1 MEITALGI
9 DLAKSVFQVHGVDA
23 GGRAILKKKLRRR
36 SVLEF
41 LQGLPPCLIGMEA
54 CATAHYWAREIV
66 ALGHEVRLIPPAY
79 VKPYV
84 KRQKND
90 AADAEAICEAVTR
103 PNMRFVPIKTPEQQ
117 GVMVLHRTRELLI
130 RQRTMMLNALRIHLA
145 EFGIVAAKGPRNVMG
160 LVAELRAG
168 EHMNLPEIARTA
180 LLGFASRLE
189 ALTAEIR
196 SVDRQLL
203 AWYRESDLSQ
213 RLTTIPGV
221 GVITA
226 TAMAAAVPD
235 PGAFASGR
243 QFAAFLGLVP
253 RQNSSGGKDRL
264 GRISKMGDGYLR
276 RLLVNGA
283 TSVIRRIGQD
293 VSSTGL
299 WVRKLLEKKPA
310 RVVTVAIANKTARI
324 VWAVLLRGDVY
335 RRPATV

>member
-36 SVLEF
+36 SILEF

-130 RQRTMMLNALRIHLA
+130 RQRTMMLNALRSHLA

-168 EHMNLPEIARTA
+168 EHVNLPEIARTA
-180 LLGFASRLE
+180 LLGFASALE

-196 SVDRQLL
+196 ST
-203 AWYRESDLSQ
+203 SSK
-213 RLTTIPGV
+213 
-221 GVITA
+221 
-226 TAMAAAVPD
+226 AMPL
-235 PGAFASGR
+235 P
-243 QFAAFLGLVP
+243 
-253 RQNSSGGKDRL
+253 SS
-264 GRISKMGDGYLR
+264 
-276 RLLVNGA
+276 
-283 TSVIRRIGQD
+283 
-293 VSSTGL
+293 SS
-299 WVRKLLEKKPA
+299 PA
-310 RVVTVAIANKTARI
+310 RSRTSPTSRRRFRARDSS
-324 VWAVLLRGDVY
+324 A
-335 RRPATV
+335 PAACAPAP